1 MTSVICVLPVV
12 FAFFLNRLTLA
23 DSDLAS
29 YLTQL
34 LCFYSKVSG
43 VGYNVDGEITT
54 EETYLDQ
61 GRLVNREVIVDPSN
75 HPGIRKIVEV
85 GSGNVNKNLN

>member
-1 MTSVICVLPVV
+1 MPAIIG
-12 FAFFLNRLTLA
+12 FLVNRLTLA
-23 DSDLAS
+23 DSDPAS
-29 YLTQL
+29 YRYLTQL
-34 LCFYSKVSG
+34 LCLFSKVSG

-75 HPGIRKIVEV
+75 HPGIRKIIEV
-85 GSGNVNKNLN
+85 GSGNVNKKLNYP